1 MAIKLCAVD
10 RREHA
15 EQSFKGMRFPAFP
28 RILQDI
34 NRELAAPEPNL
45 HKIALIAKK
54 DVAVSAMVLK
64 LVNSPLFGLRV
75 KSSSVPHAMSLLGL
89 EKFKKVV
96 IASVLR
102 NAVGGGGW
110 FYETFWENSM
120 AMALICGYLAPRT
133 MDIVEYDAYLA
144 GLFHDVGVLLM
155 YQKYPDYENLYA
167 QADTLGNEF
176 AHVEFNRYSITHTL
190 VGEALAHSWYL
201 PRAVTQAIAEHHEPV
216 LADIK
221 DDTVRKFVAL
231 LTAGQELMCRYFDV
245 SKEKPC
251 FHDKSQ
257 ESWTELR
264 IDGEE
269 VVEIQDD
276 VYSLLDECLSS

>member
-1 MAIKLCAVD
+1 MTIQLPITDQKK
-10 RREHA
+10 HA
-15 EQSFKGMRFPAFP
+15 KQLLKGMQLPAFP

-34 NRELAAPEPNL
+34 NRELAASEPDL

-89 EKFKKVV
+89 ERFKKVV
-96 IASVLR
+96 IASALR

-110 FYETFWENSM
+110 VYETFWENSM

-133 MDIVEYDAYLA
+133 MDMIEYDAYLA

-155 YQKYPDYENLYA
+155 YQKYPDYEDLYA
-167 QADTLGNEF
+167 QADTLRDEF
-176 AHVEFNRYSITHTL
+176 AHVEFNRYHITHTI

-201 PRAVTQAIAEHHEPV
+201 PRAVTLAIATHHEPI

-221 DDTVRKFVAL
+221 DNTVRKFVAL
-231 LTAGQELMCRYFDV
+231 LTVGQGLMCRYFDV

-251 FHDKSQ
+251 FHNKAQ
-257 ESWTELR
+257 ESWAELE
-264 IDGEE
+264 ISDQEAVE
-269 VVEIQDD
+269 VQDD
-276 VYSLLDECLSS
+276 VAFLLDDCLS